1 MTNQNC
7 KSVLNRATFHSSPAY
22 CLTWIRR
29 DLC

>member
-1 MTNQNC
+1 MTNQNF
-7 KSVLNRATFHSSPAY
+7 NRATFRSSPAY